1 MRPQYF
7 KTAGEEQYLAGGA
20 GAGSVDSAGVTV
32 RPLANY
38 GKNPRTSRG
47 REGIVVLKQMSR
59 IP

>member
-1 MRPQYF
+1 V
-7 KTAGEEQYLAGGA
+7 ALAR
-20 GAGSVDSAGVTV
+20 GSVASAGVTV

-47 REGIVVLKQMSR
+47 RGGIVVLKQMSR

>member
-7 KTAGEEQYLAGGA
+7 KTAGEEQDLAGGA
-20 GAGSVDSAGVTV
+20 GAGYAASMGVTV

-38 GKNPRTSRG
+38 GKNPHTSKGRG
-47 REGIVVLKQMSR
+47 GIVVLKQMSR

>member
-20 GAGSVDSAGVTV
+20 GAGSVASAGVTV

-47 REGIVVLKQMSR
+47 RGGIVVLKQMSR